1 MAERVRT
8 MESVLRQKM
17 RNEMDLELV
26 ALQNEADKEKEKIER
41 HFADMRYDEAQAMK
55 ATLQNEYDIMRDND
69 KKLIKKQIKEA
80 KEVLKLE
87 SEEAKITNDRDM
99 QKIKAE

>member
-1 MAERVRT
+1 
-8 MESVLRQKM
+8 
-17 RNEMDLELV
+17 MDLELV
-26 ALQNEADKEKEKIER
+26 ALRNKADKEKEKIER
-41 HFADMRYDEAQAMK
+41 HFADMRYDEAQVMK
-55 ATLQNEYDIMRDND
+55 ATLQNEYDIMREND